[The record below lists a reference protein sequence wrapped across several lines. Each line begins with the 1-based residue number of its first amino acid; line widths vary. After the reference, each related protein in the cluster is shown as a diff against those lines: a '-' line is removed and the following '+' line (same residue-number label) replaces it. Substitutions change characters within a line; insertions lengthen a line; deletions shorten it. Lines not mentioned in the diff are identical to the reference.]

1 MDAVVADTSAMAEH
15 TKYRKPRNQNHLP
28 SSSTITA
35 VAKKKIFTAATFR
48 GLGCTASST
57 VSVPAVIRTSANWNA
72 NKVKRIKVKN
82 KKIHNNDDNKLQTN
96 SSPAVIATNNIK
108 NNNSPTSNPSQPSAL
123 SSNCGGVPDVL
134 CGPGI
139 GLNGV
144 AAPVNCVVS
153 KRPAVSSRSKAD
165 GADRIIH
172 SQREVILHSLYN
184 HIVSNM
190 ICFLI
195 FEFFIFFILFSA
207 DEVQRMLCITIFIC

>member
-35 VAKKKIFTAATFR
+35 AAKKKIFTAATFR
-48 GLGCTASST
+48 GLGCTSSST

-72 NKVKRIKVKN
+72 NKVKRIKP
-82 KKIHNNDDNKLQTN
+82 L
-96 SSPAVIATNNIK
+96 
-108 NNNSPTSNPSQPSAL
+108 AL

-172 SQREVILHSLYN
+172 SQRE
-184 HIVSNM
+184 
-190 ICFLI
+190 
-195 FEFFIFFILFSA
+195 
-207 DEVQRMLCITIFIC
+207 

>member
-139 GLNGV
+139 GVNRV

-153 KRPAVSSRSKAD
+153 KKPAVSSISKAD